1 MKIKNSILCF
11 VWVRGVRVCTVR
23 YWCVYVYVK
32 MFESVTQYH
41 ACTYEQPSCDLFTT
55 CVLFSSR
62 GKKKVWVSLWEMDPG
77 FWILIP
83 LESFDQL
90 CVRYS
95 TYMREASST
104 SFFPLFLPSLLTSF
118 LFFSFLFSLHGQ
130 FPPLHST
137 PLFFS
142 SFLFSSIL
150 FFFSSLLLFSLFI
163 PSFPTPILSPTF
175 RIIIIL
181 FSLSK
186 LHLSLSTWLDLKI
199 SLTLQGWHLKSIS
212 IVTILWNFP
221 PLWFSPAIDQDHAT
235 PLCNVILCCTC

>member
-1 MKIKNSILCF
+1 MRDGSWILD
-11 VWVRGVRVCTVR
+11 
-23 YWCVYVYVK
+23 
-32 MFESVTQYH
+32 
-41 ACTYEQPSCDLFTT
+41 PD
-55 CVLFSSR
+55 SSR
-62 GKKKVWVSLWEMDPG
+62 VVWPIVCSLQYIHER
-77 FWILIP
+77 
-83 LESFDQL
+83 SFLDFL
-90 CVRYS
+90 LS
-95 TYMREASST
+95 FISS
-104 SFFPLFLPSLLTSF
+104 FLPYIL
-118 LFFSFLFSLHGQ
+118 SFLFSLHGQ